1 MPNPPLLPADAEGMR
16 AALALA
22 REASARGEVP
32 VGALLVQGNRTLV
45 AAHNETVLRNDPTA
59 HAEFLAVTRGL
70 ALLGADRLPD
80 ATLYV
85 TLEPCAQCAGAIVL
99 AKVGRVVFGAY
110 DPKAGMAGSVG
121 DLLRH
126 PRLNHRAEV
135 VGGVLEVECSALLK
149 EFFAGR
155 RPSAISPQPSVDDS

>member
-1 MPNPPLLPADAEGMR
+1 MR
-16 AALALA
+16 AALGLA
-22 REASARGEVP
+22 RRGLGRGEVP
-32 VGALLVQGNRTLV
+32 VGAVVVLGGRIVGQ
-45 AAHNETVLRNDPTA
+45 AHNETVGRNDPTA
-59 HAEFLAVTRGL
+59 HAEFLAVAESL
-70 ALLGADRLPD
+70 ARLGVDRLPQ

-99 AKVGRVVFGAY
+99 AKVGRVVFGAR

-135 VGGVLEVECSALLK
+135 LGGVMEEEAGALLR
-149 EFFAGR
+149 ELFAEKR
-155 RPSAISPQPSVDDS
+155 ER